1 MSEGAGDPVA
11 HVEWAGRIA
20 HLLIEQWL
28 AADKKQR
35 VAIAA
40 ELERSPFAVAA
51 LRGASELVVVTDAWR
66 RLFGTMI
73 PVGVRAAIELAS
85 NTGSPARVA
94 DLAFRRDPEAF
105 ERTCHAIAHPAGE
118 LTTVAC
124 HDITD
129 DVVARRVGA
138 PVTALIWSCNR
149 GTCDWANAAWFNYT
163 GGSLARGWT
172 IFIHPDDVAACQSA
186 QAGTDVDARIRA
198 SHGEY
203 RWHRVHRVGQMHLE
217 SDTRQLFTA
226 ADVHEAHAARKQLA
240 NALDRERA
248 ARAEA
253 EKANQSKDQF
263 LAVVSHELR
272 APVATLM
279 MWEKVL
285 RDHADD
291 VELRKRSIDAIRA
304 SAAAQARLVA
314 DLLDVSRAVSGK
326 LHVERTRISLDDV
339 LGSALQAIAPIAR
352 AKQLELVTQI
362 ERKLGKVRG
371 DANRLLQVFENLL
384 SNAVKFTPAGGRITV
399 SGKREAQGIVVAV
412 ADTGIGIPAD
422 LLPKL
427 FQPFSQSDD
436 IVTRAQGGLGL
447 GLAIAREIVA
457 LHDGEL
463 TAASPGPGKGA
474 TFTIRLPPAVKR
486 AVSTPVGVPTTV
498 SPRLDGVKILVVDD
512 DDRLRGA
519 LTTLLHRAGAVVEVA
534 ESAAEARRLLDRFA
548 PEVLLCDIA
557 MPEEDGYTFVR
568 KLRADPQRRRLPAL
582 ALTAY
587 ASDLDRADSAAA
599 GFDRHIAKPVE
610 FEHLVA
616 SIEGVLAE
624 RRSPEDA

>member
-1 MSEGAGDPVA
+1 MSDGDPGA
-11 HVEWAGRIA
+11 HIEWAGRIA
-20 HLLIEQWL
+20 HLLVEQWL
-28 AADKKQR
+28 AADKKEQS
-35 VAIAA
+35 AIAA
-40 ELERSPFAVAA
+40 ELERAPFAIAA
-51 LRGASELVVVTDAWR
+51 LRGSSELVIVTGAWR

-73 PVGVRAAIELAS
+73 PAGVRAAVELATS
-85 NTGSPARVA
+85 TGRPARVA
-94 DLAFRRDPEAF
+94 DLAFRRDPVALEH
-105 ERTCHAIAHPAGE
+105 TCHAIAHPGRE
-118 LTTVAC
+118 LTVVAC

-129 DVVARRVGA
+129 DVVAKRLRTTA
-138 PVTALIWSCNR
+138 TALIWSCR
-149 GTCDWANAAWFNYT
+149 GSTCDWANAAWLQYT
-163 GGSLARGWT
+163 GIAIDHNWKTCVYPEDLAT
-172 IFIHPDDVAACQSA
+172 CEAVQP
-186 QAGTDVDARIRA
+186 GTDIDIRIRSA
-198 SHGEY
+198 HGEY
-203 RWHRVHRVGQMHLE
+203 RWHRVRRSRSEGEDRH
-217 SDTRQLFTA
+217 LFTA
-226 ADVHEAHAARKQLA
+226 VDIHEAHAARIELA

-248 ARAEA
+248 ARSEA
-253 EKANQSKDQF
+253 ERANQSKDQF

-314 DLLDVSRAVSGK
+314 DLLDVSRAVAGK

-339 LGSALQAIAPIAR
+339 LGSAVQAIAPIAR
-352 AKQLELVTQI
+352 AKQLELVSQVDK
-362 ERKLGKVRG
+362 RLGKVRG

-399 SGKREAQGIVVAV
+399 SAKRENTGIVVAI

-422 LLPKL
+422 LLPRL
-427 FQPFSQSDD
+427 FEPFSQSDD

-463 TAASPGPGKGA
+463 MAASPGPAKGA
-474 TFTIRLPPAVKR
+474 TFTIKLPPAVRR
-486 AVSTPVGVPTTV
+486 AVSTPVGVSTTV
-498 SPRLDGVKILVVDD
+498 SPRLDGVRILVVDD

-519 LTTLLHRAGAVVEVA
+519 LTTLLHRAGAIVEVA
-534 ESAAEARRLLDRFA
+534 ESAAEARQLLDRFSA
-548 PEVLLCDIA
+548 EVLLCDIA

-568 KLRADPQRRRLPAL
+568 KLRADPKRNRLPAL

-587 ASDLDRADSAAA
+587 ASELDRADSAAA

-624 RRSPEDA
+624 RRSPQDA

>member
-1 MSEGAGDPVA
+1 VTGSECDPAA

-20 HLLIEQWL
+20 HLLVEQWS
-28 AADKKQR
+28 AADKKVQT
-35 VAIAA
+35 AISG
-40 ELERSPFAVAA
+40 ELERAPFAIAA
-51 LRGASELVVVTDAWR
+51 LRGSAELVIVTETWR
-66 RLFGTMI
+66 RLFGAVI
-73 PVGVRAAIELAS
+73 PAGVRAAIELAAS
-85 NTGSPARVA
+85 TGRTARVA
-94 DLAFRRDPEAF
+94 DLAFRRDPSAL
-105 ERTCHAIAHPAGE
+105 ERTCHAIAHPGRE
-118 LTTVAC
+118 LTVVAC
-124 HDITD
+124 HDVTD
-129 DVVARRVGA
+129 DVVARRLRA
-138 PVTALIWSCNR
+138 PTSALIWSCRN
-149 GTCDWANAAWFNYT
+149 GACDWANAAWGNYT
-163 GGSLARGWT
+163 GISIEQSWKT
-172 IFIHPDDVAACQSA
+172 CIHPEDLGACESA
-186 QAGTDVDARIRA
+186 LPGTDIDVRIRA
-198 SHGEY
+198 AHGEY
-203 RWHRVHRVGQMHLE
+203 RWHRLRRSRPEGEDRNLY
-217 SDTRQLFTA
+217 TA
-226 ADVHEAHAARKQLA
+226 LDIHEAHAARIELA
-240 NALDRERA
+240 NALERERA
-248 ARAEA
+248 ARSEA

-285 RDHADD
+285 RDHSDD

-314 DLLDVSRAVSGK
+314 DLLDVSRAVAGK
-326 LHVERTRISLDDV
+326 LHVERTRISIEEV
-339 LGSALQAIAPIAR
+339 LTSAVHAIAPVAR

-362 ERKLGKVRG
+362 ERRLGKVRG

-384 SNAVKFTPAGGRITV
+384 SNAVKFTPASGRITV
-399 SGKREAQGIVVAV
+399 SAKRESSMIAIAI
-412 ADTGIGIPAD
+412 ADTGIGIPPD
-422 LLPKL
+422 LLPRL

-463 TAASPGPGKGA
+463 MAESPGPGKGA
-474 TFTIRLPPAVKR
+474 TFTIRLPSTLRR
-486 AVSTPVGVPTTV
+486 AVSTPVSMNIPTPVT
-498 SPRLDGVKILVVDD
+498 PRLDGVRILVIDD

-519 LTTLLHRAGAVVEVA
+519 LTTLLHRAGAIVEVA
-534 ESAAEARRLLDRFA
+534 QSAAEARRLLDVFA

-568 KLRADPQRRRLPAL
+568 KLRADPKRCRLPAL

-587 ASDLDRADSAAA
+587 ASELDRADSAAA

-624 RRSPEDA
+624 RRTPQDA

>member
-1 MSEGAGDPVA
+1 VTDSDGDPAA

-20 HLLIEQWL
+20 HLLVERWV
-28 AADKKQR
+28 AAHTKER
-35 VAIAA
+35 GEIAA
-40 ELERSPFAVAA
+40 ELERAPFVIAA
-51 LRGASELVVVTDAWR
+51 LRGSSELVIVTDTWR
-66 RLFGTMI
+66 RLFGAVI
-73 PVGVRAAIELAS
+73 PAGVRAAIELAA
-85 NTGSPARVA
+85 NTGRPARVA
-94 DLAFRRDPEAF
+94 DLAFRRDPEAL
-105 ERTCHAIAHPAGE
+105 ERTCHAIAYPGAE
-118 LTTVAC
+118 LTVVAC

-129 DVVARRVGA
+129 DVLARRLRA
-138 PVTALIWSCNR
+138 PASALIWSCRNGR
-149 GTCDWANAAWFNYT
+149 CEWANAAWVQYT
-163 GGSLARGWT
+163 GVAIEQSWTSAVHPEDLASCE
-172 IFIHPDDVAACQSA
+172 AA
-186 QAGTDVDARIRA
+186 QAGADVDIRIRA
-198 SHGEY
+198 AHGEY
-203 RWHRVHRVGQMHLE
+203 RWHRVRRSRLDNE
-217 SDTRQLFTA
+217 DRNLFTA
-226 ADVHEAHAARKQLA
+226 LDIHEAHAARIELA
-240 NALDRERA
+240 NALERERA
-248 ARAEA
+248 ARSEA

-339 LGSALQAIAPIAR
+339 LGSAVQAIAPIAR
-352 AKQLELVTQI
+352 AKQLELVTHMDK
-362 ERKLGKVRG
+362 RLGKVRG

-399 SGKREAQGIVVAV
+399 SAKRENAAISIAIT
-412 ADTGIGIPAD
+412 DTGIGIPPD
-422 LLPKL
+422 LLPRL
-427 FQPFSQSDD
+427 FEPFSQSDD

-463 TAASPGPGKGA
+463 HAASPGPGKGA
-474 TFTIRLPPAVKR
+474 TFTIKLPPAVKVR
-486 AVSTPVGVPTTV
+486 SATTPVGIPTPV
-498 SPRLDGVKILVVDD
+498 AQRLDGVRILVVDD

-519 LTTLLHRAGAVVEVA
+519 LTTLLLRAGAIVEVA
-534 ESAAEARRLLDRFA
+534 DSAAEARRLLDRFG

-568 KLRADPQRRRLPAL
+568 KLRSDPKRGQLPAL

-587 ASDLDRADSAAA
+587 ASELDRADSAAA

-624 RRSPEDA
+624 RRHVQDA

>member
-1 MSEGAGDPVA
+1 VTGSDRDPAA

-20 HLLIEQWL
+20 HLLVEQWS
-28 AADKKQR
+28 ASDKKDR
-35 VAIAA
+35 TAISG
-40 ELERSPFAVAA
+40 ELERAPFAIAA
-51 LRGASELVVVTDAWR
+51 LRGSAELVIVTESWR
-66 RLFGTMI
+66 RLFGAVI
-73 PVGVRAAIELAS
+73 PAGVRAAIELAAS
-85 NTGSPARVA
+85 TGRPARVA
-94 DLAFRRDPEAF
+94 DLAFRRDPAAL
-105 ERTCHAIAHPAGE
+105 ERTCHAIAHPGRE
-118 LTTVAC
+118 LTVVAC

-129 DVVARRVGA
+129 DVVAKRLRA
-138 PVTALIWSCNR
+138 PTSALIWSCR
-149 GTCDWANAAWFNYT
+149 DGTCDWANAAWSTYS
-163 GGSLARGWT
+163 GSAIDEGWKT
-172 IFIHPDDVAACQSA
+172 CIHPEDLAACEAA
-186 QAGTDVDARIRA
+186 QPGMDIDVRIRA
-198 SHGEY
+198 AHGEY
-203 RWHRVHRVGQMHLE
+203 RWHRVRRSRPEGEDRNLY
-217 SDTRQLFTA
+217 TA
-226 ADVHEAHAARKQLA
+226 LDIHEAHAARIELA
-240 NALDRERA
+240 NALERERA
-248 ARAEA
+248 ARSEA

-285 RDHADD
+285 RDHSDD
-291 VELRKRSIDAIRA
+291 VELRRRSIDAIRA

-314 DLLDVSRAVSGK
+314 DLLDVSRAVAGK
-326 LHVERTRISLDDV
+326 LHVERTRISIEEV
-339 LGSALQAIAPIAR
+339 LTSAVHAIAPIAR
-352 AKQLELVTQI
+352 AKQLEQVTQI
-362 ERKLGKVRG
+362 ERRLGKVRG

-399 SGKREAQGIVVAV
+399 SAKRENSMIAIAI
-412 ADTGIGIPAD
+412 ADTGIGIPPD
-422 LLPKL
+422 LLPRL

-463 TAASPGPGKGA
+463 MAESAGPGKGA
-474 TFTIRLPPAVKR
+474 TFTIRLPSTLRR
-486 AVSTPVGVPTTV
+486 AVSTPVSMNIPTPVT
-498 SPRLDGVKILVVDD
+498 PRLDGVRILVIDD

-519 LTTLLHRAGAVVEVA
+519 LTTLLHRAGAIVEVA
-534 ESAAEARRLLDRFA
+534 QSAAEARRLLDLFG

-568 KLRADPQRRRLPAL
+568 KLRADPKRGRLPAL

-587 ASDLDRADSAAA
+587 ASELDRADSAAA

-624 RRSPEDA
+624 RRTPQDA